1 MDKEQLIDDL
11 NRVADDINSEMYE
24 TALDDLTDI
33 ISEVELMQ
41 EPSNDR
47 TALLK
52 EANRLLAEIVEDGI
66 LGQKWTKR
74 IDDFLSRADQS

>member
-41 EPSNDR
+41 EPSTDR

-66 LGQKWTKR
+66 LGQKWTKQ
-74 IDDFLSRADQS
+74 IDDFLSRADQP